1 MTKLDISRPLNV
13 YNKTKLFLD
22 NTKIR
27 FSKEGFKQTMETAEE
42 ISNMFEDIL
51 ETVYDNKTSVS
62 SNL

>member
-1 MTKLDISRPLNV
+1 M
-13 YNKTKLFLD
+13 KLFFD

-27 FSKEGFKQTMETAEE
+27 FSEEGFKQTMETAEE
-42 ISNMFEDIL
+42 TSNMFEDIL

>member
-1 MTKLDISRPLNV
+1 M
-13 YNKTKLFLD
+13 KLFFD

-27 FSKEGFKQTMETAEE
+27 FSKKGFKQTMETAEE
-42 ISNMFEDIL
+42 ITSTVEDIL